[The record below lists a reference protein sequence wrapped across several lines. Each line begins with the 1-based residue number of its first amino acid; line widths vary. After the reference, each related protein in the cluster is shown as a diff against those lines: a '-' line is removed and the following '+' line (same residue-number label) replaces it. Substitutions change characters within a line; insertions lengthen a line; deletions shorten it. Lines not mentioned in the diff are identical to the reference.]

1 MKYKRNK
8 FVIFYVFNIIL
19 LLVVLV
25 LAIPVSKF
33 LSKINLDDNE
43 FVSGQS
49 IINPNAKSP
58 KVLNRTMEIEFLAKV
73 DSLLEWDFKTLQ
85 NSINRKSEFIDKK
98 LQFYKD
104 IPLFSWIEISP
115 IDACNRKCVFCPK
128 SKSFLCNLGEPQ
140 NGCVCVCPSDV
151 TLKSLRF

>member
-1 MKYKRNK
+1 MKYKKNK
-8 FVIFYVFNIIL
+8 FVIFFVFNIIS

-25 LAIPVSKF
+25 LAIPASKF

-85 NSINRKSEFIDKK
+85 NTINVKIGENSVIGANSVVT
-98 LQFYKD
+98 KD
-104 IPLFSWIEISP
+104 IPDNCIAGGVPAKI
-115 IDACNRKCVFCPK
+115 IKYKDYK
-128 SKSFLCNLGEPQ
+128 
-140 NGCVCVCPSDV
+140 
-151 TLKSLRF
+151 